1 MSARD
6 GLLALKRQSEDGD
19 KVMSKTLTVTFGRN
33 IGDVPMD
40 LDRWAEF
47 SWKARETVRDFTSEL
62 WADGVSRSQWLGTPE
77 ESRVLYGP
85 VKPTVNDLNLRQ
97 LRARLA
103 NLATQYGQEAIGLSV
118 GESELV
124 ESYGQAETR
133 EAEVFA

>member
-1 MSARD
+1 MSVRD

-19 KVMSKTLTVTFGRN
+19 KIMSRTLTVTFGRN
-33 IGDVPMD
+33 IGEIPMD
-40 LDRWAEF
+40 LDSWAEF
-47 SWKARETVRDFTSEL
+47 SWKAREIVTDFTYEL
-62 WADGVSRSQWLGTPE
+62 WADGVSRSQWLGIPE

-85 VKPTVNDLNLRQ
+85 VKPSINDRNLRT

-124 ESYGQAETR
+124 ESYGQAEVPTP
-133 EAEVFA
+133 AFVS